1 MVCPRGLSKNDVKK
15 NNSAITLG
23 SLPKTIYQSRF
34 APKNKEKNNVQ
45 KLGPRPKSVLSRLD
59 VRLLFRAPAGSPEPT
74 AGSPS
79 GWKNKFPFKKFS
91 SGWKNKFPFKKFSKK
106 EYKLS

>member
-34 APKNKEKNNVQ
+34 APKNKEKNNVFLMQNFMTFTKVSAPGTFLGAAQ
-45 KLGPRPKSVLSRLD
+45 KIQNGDPK
-59 VRLLFRAPAGSPEPT
+59 
-74 AGSPS
+74 
-79 GWKNKFPFKKFS
+79 
-91 SGWKNKFPFKKFSKK
+91 
-106 EYKLS
+106 